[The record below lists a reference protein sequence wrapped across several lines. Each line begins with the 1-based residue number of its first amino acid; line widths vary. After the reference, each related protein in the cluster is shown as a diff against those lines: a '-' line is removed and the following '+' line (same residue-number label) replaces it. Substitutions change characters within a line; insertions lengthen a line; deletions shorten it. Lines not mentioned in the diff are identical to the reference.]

1 MQKWLPVYKLS
12 SDNEH
17 SNAQFNLAVI
27 YNQGKDVPRDF
38 KKKPFFII
46 IKQREM
52 AIQELFIFS
61 VLFISKESIYYGKK
75 IENQTRKEKIKEIDN
90 RTVINSSFYEAFDDV
105 K

>member
-1 MQKWLPVYKLS
+1 
-12 SDNEH
+12 
-17 SNAQFNLAVI
+17 
-27 YNQGKDVPRDF
+27 
-38 KKKPFFII
+38 
-46 IKQREM
+46 M